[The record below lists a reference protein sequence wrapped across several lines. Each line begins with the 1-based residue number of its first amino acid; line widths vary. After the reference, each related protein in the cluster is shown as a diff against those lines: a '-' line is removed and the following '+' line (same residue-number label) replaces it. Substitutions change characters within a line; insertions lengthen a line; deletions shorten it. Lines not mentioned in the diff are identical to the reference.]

1 MEFIWILFAFICG
14 LAVKLV
20 NLPPLIGFL
29 AAGFILNF
37 MQVQPSSVLEHLS
50 DLGITLMLFCIGLK
64 LHVKDLLKR
73 EVWASTLGHM
83 GAWTILLI
91 GLVSLLGLAGLHAF
105 EVLSL
110 RTAALIGFALSFSS
124 TVCIVKLLEEAGEMK
139 TRHGQLALGILV
151 M

>member
-1 MEFIWILFAFICG
+1 MEFIWILFAFVCG

-37 MQVQPSSVLEHLS
+37 MQVQPSSVLGHLS

-73 EVWASTLGHM
+73 EVWASTIGHM
-83 GAWTILLI
+83 GVWTIVVIGVASLAGTI
-91 GLVSLLGLAGLHAF
+91 GLQYF
-105 EVLSL
+105 DVLTL
-110 RTAALIGFALSFSS
+110 RTAALVGFALSFSS
-124 TVCIVKLLEEAGEMK
+124 TVCIVKLLEEAGELK
-139 TRHGQLALGILV
+139 SQSAAV
-151 M
+151 D